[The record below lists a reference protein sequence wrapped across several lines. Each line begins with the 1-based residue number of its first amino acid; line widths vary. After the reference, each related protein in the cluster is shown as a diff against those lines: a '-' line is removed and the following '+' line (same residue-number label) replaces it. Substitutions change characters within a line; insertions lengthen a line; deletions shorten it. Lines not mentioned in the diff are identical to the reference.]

1 MVASDRMPRSG
12 PRLFAPAL
20 IVVLFIW
27 YVSGVEAWRLG
38 RWGEI
43 GERPSVL
50 LTRPLQALRAYV
62 SREGDDH
69 LYYEYAEL
77 MVGGAGDLPFIARKS
92 PGGDPATA
100 LDRLKLSVRAGP
112 GWRLPYRDFP
122 VEYPPL
128 PLVLMLVPRLAV
140 ESLAA
145 YRVVL
150 GLLLGGL
157 FLVTCW
163 AGARLSVVTEM
174 SATPDRV
181 WWRMAWL
188 ALAIGPLLCSRFD
201 LLPASLVACAL
212 YALVRRRNLGA
223 SVLLGLA
230 VMTKLYPLLLLLPVL
245 AFLWGLGERRR
256 ALALGGAGAVAT
268 LAVAAPFLL
277 TAPEPFMR
285 AVGLYGERPLHFES
299 QLGAVVLTLEGP
311 AALVRSYGSSNVMT
325 PVWLGRLADLSLLV
339 GMLAVAG
346 AALRTGGTLRRASDE
361 ARSAAAIGWVFAA
374 LVAILCLSKV
384 LSPQF
389 LIWLLPLC
397 AVFPDR
403 HGRRIFLLTL
413 LTAALT
419 HLFIGAGFH
428 RASQQPGSVFA
439 LGMLLTRN
447 AMLLLLAVLALRT
460 AATAAAGSWAR
471 SGSSASIRFSG

>member
-1 MVASDRMPRSG
+1 MVASLRMPRSR

-20 IVVLFIW
+20 IVALFVW
-27 YVSGVEAWRLG
+27 YVSGVEAWRQG
-38 RWGEI
+38 NWGEI

-50 LTRPLQALRAYV
+50 LTRPFQALRAYV

-92 PGGDPATA
+92 PGNEPATA

-140 ESLAA
+140 DSLAA

-150 GLLLGGL
+150 GLLLGAL

-163 AGARLSVVTEM
+163 AGARLSVVTAMAE
-174 SATPDRV
+174 SPDRV
-181 WWRMAWL
+181 WRRMAWL

-201 LLPASLVACAL
+201 LLPAALVACAL
-212 YALVRRRNLGA
+212 YAFVRRRDLVAG
-223 SVLLGLA
+223 VLFGLA
-230 VMTKLYPLLLLLPVL
+230 VMTKLYPLLLCLPVL
-245 AFLWGLGERRR
+245 GFLWGGAERRR
-256 ALALGGAGAVAT
+256 ALVLGGAGALAA

-299 QLGAVVLTLEGP
+299 QLGAAGP
-311 AALVRSYGSSNVMT
+311 DRAYGSSNVMT
-325 PVWLGRLADLSLLV
+325 PLWLGRLADLSLLV
-339 GMLAVAG
+339 GMLAVAA
-346 AALRTGGTLRRASDE
+346 AALRAGGALRRSSTE
-361 ARSAAAIGWVFAA
+361 ERSSAVIGWVFAA
-374 LVAILCLSKV
+374 LVVILCLSKV

-397 AVFPDR
+397 AMFAGR
-403 HGRRIFLLTL
+403 QGRRLFVLTL

-419 HLFIGAGFH
+419 H
-428 RASQQPGSVFA
+428 
-439 LGMLLTRN
+439 
-447 AMLLLLAVLALRT
+447 
-460 AATAAAGSWAR
+460 
-471 SGSSASIRFSG
+471 

>member
-1 MVASDRMPRSG
+1 MPRSR
-12 PRLFAPAL
+12 PRLLAPAL
-20 IVVLFIW
+20 IVALFVW
-27 YVSGVEAWRLG
+27 YVSGVEAWRRG
-38 RWGEI
+38 NWGEI

-50 LTRPLQALRAYV
+50 LTRPFQALRAYV

-92 PGGDPATA
+92 PGDEPATA
-100 LDRLKLSVRAGP
+100 LARLKLSVRDGP

-128 PLVLMLVPRLAV
+128 PLALMLLPRLAV
-140 ESLAA
+140 DSLAA

-150 GLLLGGL
+150 GVVLGGL
-157 FLVTCW
+157 FLATCW
-163 AGARLSVVTEM
+163 AGARLSVITEM
-174 SATPDRV
+174 SASPDRV

-201 LLPASLVACAL
+201 LLPAALVACAL
-212 YALVRRRNLGA
+212 YAFTGRRDGVA
-223 SVLLGLA
+223 GVLFGLA
-230 VMTKLYPLLLLLPVL
+230 VMTKLYPLLVLLPVL
-245 AFLWGLGERRR
+245 AFVWGSGERRR
-256 ALALGGAGAVAT
+256 ALVLGGAGAAAT

-299 QLGAVVLTLEGP
+299 QLGALVLALQGP

-325 PVWLGRLADLSLLV
+325 PVWLGRLADLALLL
-339 GMLAVAG
+339 GMLAIAA
-346 AALRTGGTLRRASDE
+346 AALRAGGALHRAGDAE
-361 ARSAAAIGWVFAA
+361 RSAAAIGWVFAA

-397 AVFPDR
+397 AVFPDLR
-403 HGRRIFLLTL
+403 GRRIFVLTL

-447 AMLLLLAVLALRT
+447 ALLVVLATLAVRT
-460 AATAAAGSWAR
+460 AVVAGHL
-471 SGSSASIRFSG
+471 SSHR

>member
-1 MVASDRMPRSG
+1 
-12 PRLFAPAL
+12 
-20 IVVLFIW
+20 
-27 YVSGVEAWRLG
+27 
-38 RWGEI
+38 
-43 GERPSVL
+43 
-50 LTRPLQALRAYV
+50 
-62 SREGDDH
+62 
-69 LYYEYAEL
+69 
-77 MVGGAGDLPFIARKS
+77 
-92 PGGDPATA
+92 
-100 LDRLKLSVRAGP
+100 
-112 GWRLPYRDFP
+112 LPYRDFP

-140 ESLAA
+140 DSLAA

-150 GLLLGGL
+150 GLLLGAL
-157 FLVTCW
+157 FLVTCG
-163 AGARLSVVTEM
+163 AGARLSVVTAM
-174 SATPDRV
+174 SGSPDPV
-181 WWRMAWL
+181 WRRMAWL

-201 LLPASLVACAL
+201 LLPAALVACAL
-212 YALVRRRNLGA
+212 YAFVRRRDVVAG
-223 SVLLGLA
+223 VLFGLA

-245 AFLWGLGERRR
+245 AFLWGGGERRR
-256 ALALGGAGAVAT
+256 ALAIGGAVAVAA

-299 QLGAVVLTLEGP
+299 QLGAVVLALEGP

-325 PVWLGRLADLSLLV
+325 PLWLGRLADLSLLV
-339 GMLAVAG
+339 GMLAVAAG
-346 AALRTGGTLRRASDE
+346 ALRAGGTLRRASDE
-361 ARSAAAIGWVFAA
+361 ERSSVVIGWIFVA

-397 AVFPDR
+397 AVFPALQ
-403 HGRRIFLLTL
+403 GRRIFALTL
-413 LTAALT
+413 LTAVLT

-447 AMLLLLAVLALRT
+447 AMLLVLGALALRV
-460 AATAAAGSWAR
+460 AAVGPRDFAGPR
-471 SGSSASIRFSG
+471 

>member
-1 MVASDRMPRSG
+1 MPRSR

-20 IVVLFIW
+20 IVALFVW
-27 YVSGVEAWRLG
+27 YVSGVEAWRQG
-38 RWGEI
+38 NWGEI

-50 LTRPLQALRAYV
+50 LTRPFQALRAYV

-92 PGGDPATA
+92 PGNEPATA
-100 LDRLKLSVRAGP
+100 LDRLKRSVRAGP

-140 ESLAA
+140 DSLAA

-150 GLLLGGL
+150 GLLLGAL

-163 AGARLSVVTEM
+163 AGARLSVVAAM
-174 SATPDRV
+174 SESPDRV
-181 WWRMAWL
+181 WRRMAWL

-201 LLPASLVACAL
+201 LLPAALVACAL
-212 YALVRRRNLGA
+212 YAFVRQRDLVAG
-223 SVLLGLA
+223 VLFGLA
-230 VMTKLYPLLLLLPVL
+230 VMTKLYPLLLFLPVL
-245 AFLWGLGERRR
+245 GFLWGGGERRR
-256 ALALGGAGAVAT
+256 ALALGAAGALAA

-277 TAPEPFMR
+277 TAPEPFVR

-299 QLGAVVLTLEGP
+299 QLGAVVLALEGP
-311 AALVRSYGSSNVMT
+311 AALVRSYGSSNVTT
-325 PVWLGRLADLSLLV
+325 PLWLGRLADLSLLV
-339 GMLAVAG
+339 GMLAVAA
-346 AALRTGGTLRRASDE
+346 AALRAGGALRRSSTE
-361 ARSAAAIGWVFAA
+361 ERSSAVIGWVFAT
-374 LVAILCLSKV
+374 LVVILCLSKV

-397 AVFPDR
+397 AVFA
-403 HGRRIFLLTL
+403 GRQGRWIFVLTL

-447 AMLLLLAVLALRT
+447 AMLLLVAALAVRMAVVSCPMSR
-460 AATAAAGSWAR
+460 R
-471 SGSSASIRFSG
+471 

>member
-1 MVASDRMPRSG
+1 MRRSR
-12 PRLFAPAL
+12 PRLLAPAL
-20 IVVLFIW
+20 IVVLFVW
-27 YVSGVEAWRLG
+27 YVSGVEAWRRG
-38 RWGEI
+38 NWGEI
-43 GERPSVL
+43 GERPSIL
-50 LTRPLQALRAYV
+50 LTRPFQALRAYV

-92 PGGDPATA
+92 PGDDPATA
-100 LDRLKLSVRAGP
+100 LARLKLSVRDGP

-128 PLVLMLVPRLAV
+128 PLALMLLPRLVAD
-140 ESLAA
+140 SLAA

-150 GLLLGGL
+150 GIVLGGL

-174 SATPDRV
+174 SGSPDPV

-201 LLPASLVACAL
+201 LLPASLVASAL
-212 YALVRRRNLGA
+212 YAFAGRRDVAAG
-223 SVLLGLA
+223 VLFGLA

-245 AFLWGLGERRR
+245 AFLWGGGERRR
-256 ALALGGAGAVAT
+256 ALALGGAGAAAMLV
-268 LAVAAPFLL
+268 VAAPFLL
-277 TAPEPFMR
+277 TAPEPFVR

-299 QLGAVVLTLEGP
+299 QLGALVLALQGP

-325 PVWLGRLADLSLLV
+325 PAWLGRLADLSLLV
-339 GMLAVAG
+339 GVLAVAG
-346 AALRTGGTLRRASDE
+346 AALRAGGTLRRASDE
-361 ARSAAAIGWVFAA
+361 ERGSVVIGWVFAA
-374 LVAILCLSKV
+374 LVMILCLSKV

-403 HGRRIFLLTL
+403 QGRRIFALTL
-413 LTAALT
+413 GTAALT

-447 AMLLLLAVLALRT
+447 ALLVILAALAVR
-460 AATAAAGSWAR
+460 AAVAR
-471 SGSSASIRFSG
+471 RRDPSTPR

>member
-1 MVASDRMPRSG
+1 MVASLRMPRSR

-20 IVVLFIW
+20 IVALFVW
-27 YVSGVEAWRLG
+27 YVSGVEAWRRG
-38 RWGEI
+38 NWGEI

-69 LYYEYAEL
+69 LYFEYAEL

-92 PGGDPATA
+92 PGNEPATA

-140 ESLAA
+140 DSLAA

-150 GLLLGGL
+150 GLLLGAL

-163 AGARLSVVTEM
+163 AGARLSVVTAM
-174 SATPDRV
+174 AGSPDPV
-181 WWRMAWL
+181 WRRMAWL

-201 LLPASLVACAL
+201 LLPAALVACAL
-212 YALVRRRNLGA
+212 YAFVRRRDLVAG
-223 SVLLGLA
+223 VLFGLA

-245 AFLWGLGERRR
+245 GFLWGGGERRR
-256 ALALGGAGAVAT
+256 ALALGGVGAMAA

-299 QLGAVVLTLEGP
+299 QLGAVVLALEGP

-325 PVWLGRLADLSLLV
+325 PLWLGRLADLSLLV
-339 GMLAVAG
+339 GTLAFAG
-346 AALRTGGTLRRASDE
+346 AALRAGGALRRASE
-361 ARSAAAIGWVFAA
+361 EERSSVVIGWVFAA
-374 LVAILCLSKV
+374 LVVILCLSKV

-397 AVFPDR
+397 AVFAGR
-403 HGRRIFLLTL
+403 HGRWLFVLTL
-413 LTAALT
+413 LTSALT

-447 AMLLLLAVLALRT
+447 AMLLLVAALAVRMAVVSCPVSR
-460 AATAAAGSWAR
+460 R
-471 SGSSASIRFSG
+471 

>member
-1 MVASDRMPRSG
+1 MVASHRMLRSR
-12 PRLFAPAL
+12 PRLLAPAL
-20 IVVLFIW
+20 VVAVFVW
-27 YVSGVEAWRLG
+27 YVSGVESWRRG
-38 RWGEI
+38 NWGEI

-77 MVGGAGDLPFIARKS
+77 MVGGSGDLPFIARKS
-92 PGGDPATA
+92 PGADAATA
-100 LDRLKLSVRAGP
+100 LARLKLSVRDGP

-128 PLVLMLVPRLAV
+128 PLALMLLPRLAV
-140 ESLAA
+140 DSLGA
-145 YRVVL
+145 YRIVL
-150 GLLLGGL
+150 GALLGGL
-157 FLVTCW
+157 FLVACW
-163 AGARLSVVTEM
+163 VGARLSVLTEM
-174 SATPDRV
+174 SARPDPV
-181 WWRMAWL
+181 WWRMAGL
-188 ALAIGPLLCSRFD
+188 ALAIGPLLCQRFD
-201 LLPASLVACAL
+201 LLPASLVASAL
-212 YALVRRRNLGA
+212 YAFACRRDVIAGA
-223 SVLLGLA
+223 LLGLA
-230 VMTKLYPLLLLLPVL
+230 VMTKLYPLLLFLPLL
-245 AFLWGLGERRR
+245 AFLFGSSERRR
-256 ALALGGAGAVAT
+256 ALVLAGSGAAAA

-277 TAPEPFMR
+277 TAPEPFLR

-299 QLGAVVLTLEGP
+299 QLGSIVLALQGP
-311 AALVRSYGSSNVMT
+311 TSLVRSYGSTNVMT

-339 GMLAVAG
+339 GVLAIAA
-346 AALRTGGTLRRASDE
+346 AALRAGATLRRASDE
-361 ARSAAAIGWVFAA
+361 ERSSAMIGWMFAA

-403 HGRRIFLLTL
+403 RGRRIFILTL
-413 LTAALT
+413 LTAVLT

-447 AMLLLLAVLALRT
+447 AMLVALGVLALR
-460 AATAAAGSWAR
+460 AAAAGPRGFAGHR
-471 SGSSASIRFSG
+471 

>member
-12 PRLFAPAL
+12 PRLLAPAL
-20 IVVLFIW
+20 IVVLFVW
-27 YVSGVEAWRLG
+27 YVSGVEDWRLG
-38 RWGEI
+38 KWGEI
-43 GERPSVL
+43 GKQPSVL
-50 LTRPLQALRAYV
+50 LTRPFQALRAYV

-92 PGGDPATA
+92 PGSEPATA

-140 ESLAA
+140 DSLAA

-150 GLLLGGL
+150 GLVLGAL

-163 AGARLSVVTEM
+163 AGARLSVVTAM
-174 SATPDRV
+174 SESPDRV
-181 WWRMAWL
+181 WRRMAWL

-201 LLPASLVACAL
+201 LLPAALVACAL
-212 YALVRRRNLGA
+212 YAFVRRRDVVAGA
-223 SVLLGLA
+223 LFGLA

-245 AFLWGLGERRR
+245 AFLWGGGERRR
-256 ALALGGAGAVAT
+256 ALALGGAGAVT
-268 LAVAAPFLL
+268 MLAVSTPFLL
-277 TAPEPFMR
+277 TAPEPFMN

-299 QLGAVVLTLEGP
+299 QLGALVLAVQGP

-325 PVWLGRLADLSLLV
+325 PLWLGRLADISLVV
-339 GMLAVAG
+339 GMLTVAVG
-346 AALRTGGTLRRASDE
+346 ALRAGGTFRQASDDE
-361 ARSAAAIGWVFAA
+361 RSSIVIGWVFVA

-397 AVFPDR
+397 AVFPALQ
-403 HGRRIFLLTL
+403 GRRIFLLTL

-447 AMLLLLAVLALRT
+447 AMLLVLGALALR
-460 AATAAAGSWAR
+460 APAAGYR
-471 SGSSASIRFSG
+471 PLDR

>member
-1 MVASDRMPRSG
+1 MVASLRMPRSR

-20 IVVLFIW
+20 IVALFVW
-27 YVSGVEAWRLG
+27 YVSGVEAWRRG
-38 RWGEI
+38 NWGEI

-50 LTRPLQALRAYV
+50 LTRPFQALRAYV

-92 PGGDPATA
+92 PGNEPATA

-140 ESLAA
+140 DSLAA

-150 GLLLGGL
+150 GLLLGAL
-157 FLVTCW
+157 FLVTCG
-163 AGARLSVVTEM
+163 AGARLSVVTAM
-174 SATPDRV
+174 SGSPDPV
-181 WWRMAWL
+181 WRRMAWL

-201 LLPASLVACAL
+201 LLPAALVACAL
-212 YALVRRRNLGA
+212 YAFVRRRDVVAG
-223 SVLLGLA
+223 VLFGLA

-245 AFLWGLGERRR
+245 AFLWGGGERRR
-256 ALALGGAGAVAT
+256 ALAIGGAVAVAA

-299 QLGAVVLTLEGP
+299 QLGAVVLALEGP

-325 PVWLGRLADLSLLV
+325 PLWLGRLADLSLLV
-339 GMLAVAG
+339 GMLAVAAG
-346 AALRTGGTLRRASDE
+346 ALRAGGTLRRASDE
-361 ARSAAAIGWVFAA
+361 ERSSVVIGWIFVA

-397 AVFPDR
+397 AVFPALQ
-403 HGRRIFLLTL
+403 GRRIFALTL
-413 LTAALT
+413 LTAVLT

-447 AMLLLLAVLALRT
+447 AMLLVLGALALRV
-460 AATAAAGSWAR
+460 AAVGPRDFAGPR
-471 SGSSASIRFSG
+471 

>member
-1 MVASDRMPRSG
+1 MPRSR

-20 IVVLFIW
+20 IVALFVW
-27 YVSGVEAWRLG
+27 YVSGVEAWRRG
-38 RWGEI
+38 NWGEI

-50 LTRPLQALRAYV
+50 LTRPFQALRAYV

-92 PGGDPATA
+92 PGNEPATA

-140 ESLAA
+140 DSLAA

-150 GLLLGGL
+150 GLLLGAL
-157 FLVTCW
+157 FLVTCG
-163 AGARLSVVTEM
+163 AGARLSVVTAM
-174 SATPDRV
+174 SGSPDPV
-181 WWRMAWL
+181 WRRMAWL

-201 LLPASLVACAL
+201 LLPAALVACAL
-212 YALVRRRNLGA
+212 YAFVRRRDVVAG
-223 SVLLGLA
+223 VLFGLA

-245 AFLWGLGERRR
+245 AFLWGGGERRR
-256 ALALGGAGAVAT
+256 ALAIGGAVAVAA

-299 QLGAVVLTLEGP
+299 QLGAVVLALEGP
-311 AALVRSYGSSNVMT
+311 AVLVRSYGSSNVMT
-325 PVWLGRLADLSLLV
+325 PLWLGRLADLSLLV
-339 GMLAVAG
+339 GMLAVAAG
-346 AALRTGGTLRRASDE
+346 ALRAGGTLRRASDE
-361 ARSAAAIGWVFAA
+361 ERSSVVIGWIFVA

-389 LIWLLPLC
+389 LIWLIPL
-397 AVFPDR
+397 VPLVR
-403 HGRRIFLLTL
+403 GRRGL
-413 LTAALT
+413 AA
-419 HLFIGAGFH
+419 
-428 RASQQPGSVFA
+428 S
-439 LGMLLTRN
+439 
-447 AMLLLLAVLALRT
+447 AVLAVALVLTQLWFPYRYWDLALRQD
-460 AATAAAGSWAR
+460 ALASWLVLAR
-471 SGSSASIRFSG
+471 DLVLVLLVVVLAMPRREPVRSS